1 MLLLCHLFECPAPLT
16 KHRLAEL
23 DGLRGFALVMIL
35 AFHSIYQEGEFP
47 AGSLFCRV
55 AALCGPGLTAG
66 ICLTYGIAKL
76 SWPYFEGRRSAAAT
90 PIGISQPCLPI
101 RLSCH
106 YACY

>member
-1 MLLLCHLFECPAPLT
+1 MPRALT

-35 AFHSIYQEGEFP
+35 AFHSIYQEGELT
-47 AGSLFCRV
+47 AGSFFAGLQRLV
-55 AALCGPGLTAG
+55 ALDWTAG

-76 SWPYFEGRRSAAAT
+76 SWLYFEGRRNAAAA
-90 PIGISQPCLPI
+90 PISISLPCLPI